1 MENISEIL
9 KRTRESK
16 NLTLRDVSEAT
27 KIREPV
33 LKAIEDGNFNYLD
46 QIYME
51 SFTKEYIEYL
61 GLNLSDFQQQLET
74 IFKHKPLS
82 VEENESPIIIA
93 HTKRKFRYTAK
104 QLNTILYFVYGGLFI
119 SFLAIIYFTF
129 FYEPE
134 EIKPLETIKTSDTLQ
149 VKTSTASETKQTIL
163 PQDSIK
169 LEFIAID
176 TVWINII
183 IDNRISEKMV
193 LYPNNKKVW
202 KGMNSFRFTLGN
214 AGGVIIRRN
223 DEQLPQ
229 LSKERVVIKNVIVTR
244 DKFYVESPAKKAPKP
259 PETPKPVLI
268 SPSEIKKE
276 IPSLRDTKKLK
287 KP

>member
-1 MENISEIL
+1 MQNIPEIL
-9 KRTRESK
+9 KQTRESK
-16 NLTLRDVSEAT
+16 HLTIKEVSEAT
-27 KIREPV
+27 KIRESV
-33 LKAIEDGNFNYLD
+33 LKAIEEGNFDFLPR
-46 QIYME
+46 IYME
-51 SFTKEYIEYL
+51 SFTKEYIEFL
-61 GLNLSDFQQQLET
+61 GLNFSDFQKQLET
-74 IFKHKPLS
+74 LFKQKQTSPQES
-82 VEENESPIIIA
+82 DSPIIMT
-93 HTKRKFRYTAK
+93 HSRKRFRYIAK
-104 QLNTILYFVYGGLFI
+104 QLNAILYFIYSALFI
-119 SFLAIIYFTF
+119 SFLVIIYFTF

-134 EIKPLETIKTSDTLQ
+134 EIKPFEQNKLADTIKVGTSLPG
-149 VKTSTASETKQTIL
+149 VAKETPF

-169 LEFIAID
+169 LEFIATD

-193 LYPNNKKVW
+193 LYPNAKKVW

-244 DKFYVESPAKKAPKP
+244 DKFYIESPAKKAPKP
-259 PETPKPVLI
+259 PENPKPILI

-276 IPSLRDTKKLK
+276 IPSIRDTKRLRNL
-287 KP
+287 